1 MQNEIIS
8 LGISKREAEELLSVS
23 KDIKR
28 DLKLLKKRYP
38 IQYLIGYI
46 NFCGNKI
53 LVDKNVL
60 IPRFTTETLIEKT
73 LDYIKR
79 LNIQNPVILD
89 LCTGSGCIAIAIKKE
104 LKDSIV
110 YASDISLKALK
121 VCKKNI
127 KLNNVDIKIIKSD
140 LFDNIKNIKFNVII
154 SNPPYV
160 NPMEELS
167 KEVEYEPKL
176 ALFSEDNGNFHVK
189 KIITD
194 SKKFLK
200 DKSILAMETNL
211 FTNQYIKKEKNY
223 IFENDLEGKCRY
235 LFVINE

>member
-28 DLKLLKKRYP
+28 DLKLLKKGYP